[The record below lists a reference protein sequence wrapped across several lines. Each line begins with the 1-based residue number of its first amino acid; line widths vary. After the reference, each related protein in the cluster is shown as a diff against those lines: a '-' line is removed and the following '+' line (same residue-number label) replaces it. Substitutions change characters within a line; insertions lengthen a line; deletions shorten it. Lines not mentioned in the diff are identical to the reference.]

1 MTTPS
6 KTRAVRVGDLV
17 FDVSVAGEAEGA
29 PVALLLHGFPQS
41 SASWDLVAR
50 QLADAGVATFAPDQR
65 GYSPGARP
73 GDVDDYRL
81 DALVRDVV
89 GLCDALELNRVHLV
103 GHDWGAIV
111 AWAVAARHPDLVA
124 SLTALSVP
132 HPAAFAWAIRRDP
145 EQREKSGY
153 MEFFQQTGPAEE
165 LLLADNAAG
174 LRIGFGDAVPAGL
187 ADRHIRLLG
196 EPGAMTAA
204 LNWYRAKGDDWAAVP
219 PVGVPATFLW
229 GSGDIAVM
237 RSGVDRCGE
246 FVTGEY
252 EFVELDGVG
261 HWLPEEV
268 PGEVAT
274 AVLAR
279 VHGGAREG

>member
-1 MTTPS
+1 M
-6 KTRAVRVGDLV
+6 
-17 FDVSVAGEAEGA
+17 
-29 PVALLLHGFPQS
+29 ALLLHGFPQS
-41 SASWDLVAR
+41 SASWDLVVP
-50 QLADAGVATFAPDQR
+50 QLADAGVATLAPDQR

-81 DALVRDVV
+81 DALVGDVL
-89 GLCDALELNRVHLV
+89 GLCDALELDRVHLV

-111 AWAVAARHPDLVA
+111 AWTVAARHPDRVA
-124 SLTALSVP
+124 ALTALSVP
-132 HPAAFAWAIRRDP
+132 HPAAFAWAIRQDP

-153 MEFFQQTGPAEE
+153 MEFFQQTGPAED
-165 LLLADNAAG
+165 LLLADDAAG
-174 LRIGFGDAVPAGL
+174 LRIGFGDAVPVGL

-219 PVGVPATFLW
+219 PVAVPTTFLW
-229 GSGDIAVM
+229 GSDDIAVM
-237 RSGVDRCGE
+237 RSGVDHCGE

-252 EFVELDGVG
+252 EFVELDRVG

-279 VHGGAREG
+279 VHGSARLD